1 MQSSMSQHTT
11 QTKRRKSQ
19 RLQNRHRVQTCTLA
33 VCFLVCDVF
42 PVWST
47 WRLWYEQADT
57 TIQQRIQFIIQPTGN
72 IQIPSS
78 ITQHNAVIVLPHRST
93 TWGHS
98 SIVRAEMMLFD
109 KAVQLGCG
117 VSVLVSEKT
126 IPLRSASLYVDRAM
140 FLLTRSYD
148 AMFYVYPFPLG
159 NIANHELFLRYYNKC
174 GSQFMM
180 LNNFSYRATR
190 NSILDFLHITERDD
204 VDWPDICKRQMF
216 LAPDEFVIQSIMKR
230 VYKGQVVATHNFTS
244 SRAPLNVPLPKTCA
258 LIQNW
263 KKNGNMPFAFRKV
276 MNQENAEYL
285 FTHYC
290 VGKA

>member
-1 MQSSMSQHTT
+1 M
-11 QTKRRKSQ
+11 
-19 RLQNRHRVQTCTLA
+19 QNRRRVQTCTLA

-57 TIQQRIQFIIQPTGN
+57 KIQQRIQFIIQPTGN

-78 ITQHNAVIVLPHRST
+78 ITQHHAVTVLPHRNT
-93 TWGHS
+93 AWGHS

-117 VSVLVSEKT
+117 ASVLVSEKT

-148 AMFYVYPFPLG
+148 AMYAKYVVPRDDMS
-159 NIANHELFLRYYNKC
+159 NHKLFLRHYNNC

-180 LNNFSYRATR
+180 LNNLRYPAVR

-204 VDWPDICKRQMF
+204 FDWPDICKRQIF
-216 LAPDEFVIQSIMKR
+216 LAPDEFVIQSNMKH
-230 VYKGQVVATHNFTS
+230 VYNSHVVATHQFNS
-244 SRAPLNVPLPKTCA
+244 PRAPFNVPLPKTCA

-263 KKNGNMPFAFRKV
+263 KKNGNMPLAFRKV

-285 FTHYC
+285 FTRYC
-290 VGKA
+290 VEKKVNWGV